1 MQHEPIPIQSTIAV
15 SFGLPTFDRLLV
27 RLEIEVDEETEV
39 AGKQRATKD
48 SSPFASRTVAQV
60 RQNTIIICRSEVHV
74 RCKRRREY
82 VFTKR
87 GQKNELPTYTT
98 DKSMTN

>member
-1 MQHEPIPIQSTIAV
+1 
-15 SFGLPTFDRLLV
+15 
-27 RLEIEVDEETEV
+27 
-39 AGKQRATKD
+39 
-48 SSPFASRTVAQV
+48 V